1 DCAIDVSWFLQVF
14 RSSFFYSRIH
24 VLLFVLLN
32 SYVDPVYK
40 DYGKVARCNKVARCS
55 AWVHD
60 QQCHQIYGP
69 TKNRQAETF
78 LQLLCH
84 FCYSSFTCTVWSEL
98 ENRGSSCKY

>member
-1 DCAIDVSWFLQVF
+1 MIVKLMCPGSCKCSGVL
-14 RSSFFYSRIH
+14 FFFRIH

-40 DYGKVARCNKVARCS
+40 DYGDKVARCI

-69 TKNRQAETF
+69 TKNRQALPF
-78 LQLLCH
+78 LLLFVYMYSVVRVGEQRWQLQILKEAE
-84 FCYSSFTCTVWSEL
+84 SLTS
-98 ENRGSSCKY
+98 